1 MDSLLSDMSPEDF
14 EFAVVSCILLTII
27 SFYLLMRNWKRMR
40 IIEDTPTA
48 RLRSAHQGYVELIGK
63 GEFIGDQ
70 IIYAPLSNHPCLW
83 YRSQILQKEAVVD
96 SVRKETRWRIVYNA
110 ISDQRFKL
118 IDGDSSCYVD
128 PTHAEVNG
136 NEHLTWFG
144 NTEWPTQTLLLESQ
158 SALYELTNS
167 YRYSESLILP
177 GQSLYILGQFT
188 TWSAVMQ
195 QSEGS
200 IMIDVLNEWKK
211 DQVDLQQRFDSN
223 RDGTIDQQEWE
234 AARQQ
239 ARAQAGQIHQ
249 RLTLE
254 PEVNIIARPEK
265 SGYPFIIS
273 VYPQV
278 LLVKKYRRYTFLS
291 LIALVVAIGSFVWLL
306 HQF

>member
-1 MDSLLSDMSPEDF
+1 
-14 EFAVVSCILLTII
+14 
-27 SFYLLMRNWKRMR
+27 
-40 IIEDTPTA
+40 
-48 RLRSAHQGYVELIGK
+48 
-63 GEFIGDQ
+63 
-70 IIYAPLSNHPCLW
+70 
-83 YRSQILQKEAVVD
+83 
-96 SVRKETRWRIVYNA
+96 
-110 ISDQRFKL
+110 
-118 IDGDSSCYVD
+118 
-128 PTHAEVNG
+128 
-136 NEHLTWFG
+136 
-144 NTEWPTQTLLLESQ
+144 
-158 SALYELTNS
+158 
-167 YRYSESLILP
+167 
-177 GQSLYILGQFT
+177 
-188 TWSAVMQ
+188 
-195 QSEGS
+195 
-200 IMIDVLNEWKK
+200 MIDVLNEWKK